1 MTTKLSSRRP
11 LNINN
16 VFSIVSAPLF
26 SVYLNGSFRE
36 MKYTYLNVCLKP
48 EKRPR
53 WHRVS
58 FLSLF
63 GRERHNMFFYGFYDK
78 GLVCENNGRIV
89 KDL

>member
-1 MTTKLSSRRP
+1 MTTKLSSKSP
-11 LNINN
+11 ENINN
-16 VFSIVSAPLF
+16 VLIIVSAPSV
-26 SVYLNGSFRE
+26 SVYLNGFE
-36 MKYTYLNVCLKP
+36 KEKKYTYPCICLKA

-63 GRERHNMFFYGFYDK
+63 GRERNNMFFYAFYNK
-78 GLVCENNGRIV
+78 GQVCENNGRFV